1 MVPLAHRMHEVA
13 DSITLQVSAR
23 AAAMR
28 KAGIDVVSFGAGEPD
43 FDTPDPIKQAGIQ
56 AIQKGFTKYTPST
69 GTVDLRQATE
79 MPVLARIVVPLT
91 AVQKEAIG
99 EVRGMSREFCQV
111 PLPPAARVVQAE
123 RTEGAWVVWYVE
135 KVDAI

>member
-1 MVPLAHRMHEVA
+1 MENP
-13 DSITLQVSAR
+13 
-23 AAAMR
+23 
-28 KAGIDVVSFGAGEPD
+28 
-43 FDTPDPIKQAGIQ
+43 
-56 AIQKGFTKYTPST
+56 
-69 GTVDLRQATE
+69 VDLRQATD

-111 PLPPAARVVQAE
+111 PLPPDARVVQAE

>member
-1 MVPLAHRMHEVA
+1 MDNP
-13 DSITLQVSAR
+13 
-23 AAAMR
+23 
-28 KAGIDVVSFGAGEPD
+28 
-43 FDTPDPIKQAGIQ
+43 
-56 AIQKGFTKYTPST
+56 
-69 GTVDLRQATE
+69 VDLRQATD

-111 PLPPAARVVQAE
+111 PLPPDARVVQAE

-135 KVDAI
+135 KIEAI

>member
-1 MVPLAHRMHEVA
+1 MPPQNVARMENLDLSQA
-13 DSITLQVSAR
+13 EG
-23 AAAMR
+23 M
-28 KAGIDVVSFGAGEPD
+28 
-43 FDTPDPIKQAGIQ
+43 PI
-56 AIQKGFTKYTPST
+56 
-69 GTVDLRQATE
+69 
-79 MPVLARIVVPLT
+79 LARIVVPLM
-91 AVQKEAIG
+91 AVEREAIG

>member
-1 MVPLAHRMHEVA
+1 MENP
-13 DSITLQVSAR
+13 
-23 AAAMR
+23 
-28 KAGIDVVSFGAGEPD
+28 
-43 FDTPDPIKQAGIQ
+43 
-56 AIQKGFTKYTPST
+56 
-69 GTVDLRQATE
+69 VDLRQATE

-111 PLPPAARVVQAE
+111 PLPPDARVVQAE

-135 KVDAI
+135 KVEAI